1 MSVLHQVMSVD
12 QPSNHAT
19 PFSLGLQPTTVS
31 GAPSDTVEALSS
43 HEDGIKKSLLI
54 DMKDLVGDA
63 VGNVC
68 PMCLV
73 HSFTHPKVDE
83 HQSFIP

>member
-12 QPSNHAT
+12 

-68 PMCLV
+68 FMCPV

-83 HQSFIP
+83 YQSFIP